1 MPKINGNGKNRG
13 NQRRHDK
20 PMVGRDRPLPP
31 TLPADLK
38 PYDTNNDGVLSTE
51 ERSAMRI
58 AKLKE
63 RREELMQKDIDE
75 NERRAGIK
83 KANSRP
89 DRKNK

>member
-20 PMVGRDRPLPP
+20 SMTRRDRPLPP

-63 RREELMQKDIDE
+63 KDIDE
-75 NERRAGIK
+75 RRVGIK
-83 KANSRP
+83 KY
-89 DRKNK
+89 DREYERM

>member
-20 PMVGRDRPLPP
+20 PMTSRDRPLPP

-51 ERSAMRI
+51 ERSAMMRAKSKKPKNPKRSKRQEEII
-58 AKLKE
+58 ALRGK
-63 RREELMQKDIDE
+63 
-75 NERRAGIK
+75 
-83 KANSRP
+83 P
-89 DRKNK
+89 

>member
-51 ERSAMRI
+51 ERSAMMRAKSKMKTKEKRSKRQEEII
-58 AKLKE
+58 ALRGK
-63 RREELMQKDIDE
+63 
-75 NERRAGIK
+75 
-83 KANSRP
+83 P
-89 DRKNK
+89 